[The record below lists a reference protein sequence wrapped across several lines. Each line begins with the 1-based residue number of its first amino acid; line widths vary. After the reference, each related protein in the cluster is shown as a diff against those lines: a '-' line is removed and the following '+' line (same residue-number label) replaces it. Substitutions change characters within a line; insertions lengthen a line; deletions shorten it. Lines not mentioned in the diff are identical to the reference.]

1 MKRNIFEIAKGPQ
14 IKLLYRGLN
23 PGGTWHNLVES
34 HIRKLQHLAAI
45 ISAKIILERDRHS
58 KPEFRV
64 SAVLEVPGPDFHAAA
79 SDYTLRAALGKLAEN
94 LRRQMQSR
102 RNRQIDRRRGKA
114 GRAFLKHLN
123 LLRV

>member
-1 MKRNIFEIAKGPQ
+1 MKRNSLNSENGPQ
-14 IKLLYRGLN
+14 IDLLYRGLD
-23 PGGTWHNLVES
+23 PRAVWQSLVEN
-34 HIRKLQHLAAI
+34 HVRKLRHLASI
-45 ISAKIILERDRHS
+45 ISARIVLERQRHS

-64 SAVLEVPGPDFHAAA
+64 SAVLEVPGPDFHAEAK
-79 SDYTLRAALGKLAEN
+79 DYTLRAALGKLAEN

-102 RNRQIDRRRGKA
+102 RNRQLDRRKGKG